1 MVAVVILVGPT
12 KNKMMKRSGSEM
24 GMLGMLGIIPS
35 TNRHDTVK
43 QLWELFNLDTAPRPS
58 AMLLKIGGGTE
69 QWNVLRKFLMKILH
83 IVAGNLGL

>member
-12 KNKMMKRSGSEM
+12 KNKMMKGSGSEM
-24 GMLGMLGIIPS
+24 RMLGIIPS

-58 AMLLKIGGGTE
+58 AMLLKIGGGTA
-69 QWNVLRKFLMKILH
+69 QWNV
-83 IVAGNLGL
+83 